1 MFEGI
6 FPNKRDI
13 GDKHEA
19 YAVDVIKQAGLE
31 IVEKNYLCKL
41 GEVDII
47 ARSEHDMIFIE
58 VRYRRSES
66 YGGALQSVDKKK
78 QRRIGLAANHYLQK
92 HNLTNK
98 VACRF
103 DVFAI
108 TGSLNHL
115 NYQWVKAAFNFC

>member
-1 MFEGI
+1 MFETL

-13 GDKHEA
+13 GDRHEA
-19 YAVDVIKQAGLE
+19 YAVDIIRKSGLE
-31 IVEKNYLCKL
+31 IVETNYLCKL

-47 ARSEHDMIFIE
+47 ARNHQDLIFIE

-78 QRRIGLAANHYLQK
+78 QKRIGLAANHYLQK
-92 HNLTNK
+92 HKLTNK

-108 TGSLNHL
+108 TGNLKQL
-115 NYQWVKAAFNFC
+115 KYQWVEAAFDFS